1 MIFSTGSF
9 NSFSCLS
16 DHTGNKKAPK
26 STTWV
31 ERLVHLGGQLM
42 ADPRHG
48 FDVPVRSPRFGIAPR
63 VALLRFEITRKSGTK
78 ALRTHEHTLQLLG
91 ALKSAKT
98 PGNPVPSQLHSRSTP
113 PRVELVHRHGRDQRF
128 DAEHAWNSV
137 VHQRMLLHMAGRFD
151 TSPYQVV
158 GPMCDTL

>member
-1 MIFSTGSF
+1 MSQATCDLL
-9 NSFSCLS
+9 NRVVQLVQLS
-16 DHTGNKKAPK
+16 LGPHRQQKAPK

-91 ALKSAKT
+91 ALKSAKLLGT
-98 PGNPVPSQLHSRSTP
+98 LSLPNSTAAQLLPGSNWCTGTAETSDLMQNMRGILLSINECCCTWRADSIQ
-113 PRVELVHRHGRDQRF
+113 VHTR
-128 DAEHAWNSV
+128 
-137 VHQRMLLHMAGRFD
+137 
-151 TSPYQVV
+151 
-158 GPMCDTL
+158 